1 MDSKKHKT
9 LARSRLFQ
17 SSLAFPLLLG
27 LGLGV
32 LIAIN
37 TELGE
42 LCFSSTCIRNFFD
55 YFKFALTIAGASLP
69 LAALVAA
76 IHRSNEA
83 AMQIEVASKQYD
95 EAVKNNRFGNYLK
108 HRESFEK
115 LVVAHVTRG
124 VSDERYVK
132 PYIFPSSL
140 YVKMFPESGFQAEAW
155 HGEPDYEAFASL
167 EHSVAMLMGQIKGD
181 SFDIDIFFEYL
192 QHVSMFYG
200 VGYHEIQAVRLRSN
214 AKVVLIVPKHEDVPR
229 AIITLMNEL
238 VSLHGVVR
246 TYIGKNDDGDLVW
259 GRYWAKTHTNLSLSM
274 SCLEID
280 KLAEES

>member
-1 MDSKKHKT
+1 MDSNKHKT

-17 SSLAFPLLLG
+17 LSIAFPLLLG

-37 TELGE
+37 TELGS
-42 LCFSSTCIRNFFD
+42 LCLSSGCVRNFFD

-83 AMQIEVASKQYD
+83 AIQIDVATKQYS

-124 VSDERYVK
+124 ASDERYVK

-140 YVKMFPESGFQAEAW
+140 YVKMFPASGFYAEAW
-155 HGEPDYEAFASL
+155 YGEPDYEAFASL
-167 EHSVAMLMGQIKGD
+167 EHSVAMLMVQIKGD
-181 SFDIDIFFEYL
+181 SFDVDVFFKHLHYI
-192 QHVSMFYG
+192 SIFYG
-200 VGYHEIQAVRLRSN
+200 IGYHKFQAVRLRSN
-214 AKVVLIVPKHEDVPR
+214 EKVVLIVPEHEDVPR
-229 AIITLMNEL
+229 AIITLVNEL

-246 TYIGKNDDGDLVW
+246 TYIGRNNDDDLVW

-274 SCLEID
+274 SCLGVD
-280 KLAEES
+280 KLPEES